1 MELINQVLYL
11 GFGLIFFGLS
21 FNAFHDLKTQF
32 TLQSQKVYWLISL
45 FCMSASCFLIVVSPW
60 IGSFSLTFS
69 SITRIAVDVGLCLL
83 FRSFNVDLKKHLVL
97 IALLSLL
104 PMGVALNFI
113 SGHENYDARVI
124 FVSWVSIGLSV
135 WQLYE
140 LIRQNNKSRSIYLI
154 FIAFAIGLQI
164 LLWLYRMWVVDHY
177 ADMGAH
183 QSVFDEGLPELIARL
198 ILVVLYALIFIAI
211 GNYYYDKLVQLE
223 KQRRVDKEE
232 QMLVA
237 LKSLASAR
245 DNDTGNHIVRTQH
258 YVKTLANR
266 LKAMGYFEETLTPRM
281 IDAMYRAAPLHDIGK
296 VGIPDDILLKR
307 GSLTPEE
314 WDVMK
319 THASIGESVLQ
330 ASAAK
335 LHVKD
340 LVVECAIKIAGAHH
354 ERWDGT
360 GYPHGLSGE
369 SIPLEARIMA
379 LADMYD
385 ALVTERPYKNGWS
398 HEDAIKEIVGKKG
411 SHLDPAVVEAFMYER
426 DEFKAI
432 AARFRD

>member
-1 MELINQVLYL
+1 MELTNQVLYL

-21 FNAFHDLKTQF
+21 FNAFHDLRTQL
-32 TLQSQKVYWLISL
+32 TLQSQKTYWVASL
-45 FCMSASCFLIVVSPW
+45 LCMSASCFLIVVSPW
-60 IGSFSLTFS
+60 LGSFALTLS
-69 SITRIAVDVGLCLL
+69 AITRISVDVGLCLL
-83 FRSFNVDLKKHLVL
+83 FRSFNAELNKRLAL
-97 IALLSLL
+97 IALLSIL
-104 PMGVALNFI
+104 PMGIALNFI
-113 SGHENYDARVI
+113 SGNENYDARVTL
-124 FVSWVSIGLSV
+124 VSWISIGLSA

-140 LIRQNNKSRSIYLI
+140 LIRQNNRSRSIYLI
-154 FIAFAIGLQI
+154 FIGVAISLQI
-164 LLWLYRMWVVDHY
+164 LLWMYRMWVVDHY
-177 ADMGAH
+177 LDMGAH
-183 QSVFDEGLPELIARL
+183 HSVFDEGLPEFIARL

-223 KQRRVDKEE
+223 KQRRLDKEE

-266 LKAMGYFEETLTPRM
+266 LKAMGYFEEILTPKM
-281 IDAMYRAAPLHDIGK
+281 IDAMYKAAPLHDIGK

-307 GSLTPEE
+307 GPLTPEE
-314 WDVMK
+314 WSVMK

-340 LVVECAIKIAGAHH
+340 LVVECAIEIAGAHH

-360 GYPHGLSGE
+360 GYPRGLSGE

-385 ALVTERPYKNGWS
+385 ALVTERPYKSGWS

-411 SHLDPAVVEAFMYER
+411 THLDPAVVEAFMYER
-426 DEFKAI
+426 NEFKAI
-432 AARFRD
+432 AARFKD